1 MAGQRKIEM
10 FSTPPTIGG
19 QLSSGMKSPGRVTLE
34 QYLQRDK
41 SLVTAK
47 DVEQHFSNYS
57 KLVDRVVDVFGDEI
71 AASKWL
77 STPNADFAQKSP
89 LQVARDDAYQM
100 TALEPVLIKI
110 EHGVY
115 F

>member
-1 MAGQRKIEM
+1 VA
-10 FSTPPTIGG
+10 SD
-19 QLSSGMKSPGRVTLE
+19 TLGH
-34 QYLQRDK
+34 LLRTN
-41 SLVTAK
+41 SLAK
-47 DVEQHFSNYS
+47 TNDVEQHFSNYS

-77 STPNADFAQKSP
+77 STPNADFDQKSP
-89 LQVARDDAYQM
+89 LQVARDDAYQ
-100 TALEPVLIKI
+100 TTSLEPVLIKI